1 MQQPRKCGKTVIIAK
16 EEGTDKITIIQVNI
30 LPEGVTIR
38 PQVKTSGTHT
48 ITLKANGTVWSYGQ
62 NTYGELGNGNKDYSD
77 DPVQAI
83 FPERNNYSR
92 SRLPEKT
99 SHVHQ
104 TAKETYGHGAQI
116 TMENQE
122 EAEMVKCQQ
131 KQMELAM

>member
-1 MQQPRKCGKTVIIAK
+1 M
-16 EEGTDKITIIQVNI
+16 
-30 LPEGVTIR
+30 TIR

-99 SHVHQ
+99 SHVH
-104 TAKETYGHGAQI
+104 
-116 TMENQE
+116 
-122 EAEMVKCQQ
+122 
-131 KQMELAM
+131 